1 VLALLGRGTVGS
13 ASAELI
19 AAGGGAGAVDGST
32 PPGDAATV
40 TIAAVFAAV
49 VVVDVVL
56 AATES
61 VAVEPGTG
69 LASWDAPNALGVPLA
84 LLLVTAG

>member
-1 VLALLGRGTVGS
+1 MLALLGRGTVGS
-13 ASAELI
+13 ASAEMT

-32 PPGDAATV
+32 PPGDAAMV
-40 TIAAVFAAV
+40 TFAAVLAVV

-56 AATES
+56 AATAI

-69 LASWDAPNALGVPLA
+69 LASWNAPNALGALA
-84 LLLVTAG
+84 LLLVSMG

>member
-1 VLALLGRGTVGS
+1 MLALLGRGTVGS
-13 ASAELI
+13 APAELTT
-19 AAGGGAGAVDGST
+19 AGGGAGAVDGST

-40 TIAAVFAAV
+40 TFAAVFAVV

-56 AATES
+56 AATAS

-69 LASWDAPNALGVPLA
+69 LASWNAPNALGPPLA
-84 LLLVTAG
+84 LLLVSVG

>member
-1 VLALLGRGTVGS
+1 VLALLARGTVGS
-13 ASAELI
+13 ASAELT

-40 TIAAVFAAV
+40 TFAAVFAVV

-56 AATES
+56 AATAS

-69 LASWDAPNALGVPLA
+69 LAWNAPNALGAPLA
-84 LLLVTAG
+84 LLLVSAG

>member
-13 ASAELI
+13 ASAELT

-40 TIAAVFAAV
+40 TFAVVFAV
-49 VVVDVVL
+49 VVVVVML
-56 AATES
+56 AATAS

-69 LASWDAPNALGVPLA
+69 LASCNAPNALGAPLA
-84 LLLVTAG
+84 LLLVSVG

>member
-1 VLALLGRGTVGS
+1 MLALLGRGTVGS
-13 ASAELI
+13 ASAEMT

-32 PPGDAATV
+32 PPGDAAMV
-40 TIAAVFAAV
+40 TFAAVLAVV

-56 AATES
+56 AATAI

-69 LASWDAPNALGVPLA
+69 LASWNAPNALGAPLA
-84 LLLVTAG
+84 LLLVSMG

>member
-1 VLALLGRGTVGS
+1 MLALLGRGTVGS
-13 ASAELI
+13 ASAEMT

-32 PPGDAATV
+32 PPGDAAMV
-40 TIAAVFAAV
+40 TFAAVLAVVV

-56 AATES
+56 AATAI

-69 LASWDAPNALGVPLA
+69 LASWNAPNALGALA
-84 LLLVTAG
+84 LLLVSMG